1 MAVYVVQEAPGK
13 NILSAEAYGPLIALL
28 PSMMQ
33 IVISASEAVDI
44 LNKKLRVFS
53 DQDYIL
59 AIGDP
64 VAIGLA
70 SAIAARYNGGRVKF
84 LKWDRVETRYYVV
97 QTNIS
102 M

>member
-33 IVISASEAVDI
+33 IVISANEAVELI
-44 LNKKLRVFS
+44 NKKLKNFS
-53 DQDYIL
+53 DHDYIL

-70 SAIAARYNGGRVKF
+70 SAVAARNNSGRVKF
-84 LKWDRVETRYYVV
+84 LKWDRVEARYYVV
-97 QTNIS
+97 QTNIFI
-102 M
+102 

>member
-13 NILSAEAYGPLIALL
+13 NILSAEAYGPLVALL

-33 IVISASEAVDI
+33 IVVSATEAIEI
-44 LNKKLRVFS
+44 LNKKLRTFS
-53 DQDYIL
+53 DQDYLL

-70 SAIAARYNGGRVKF
+70 SAIAAHCNGGRVKF

-97 QTNIS
+97 HTNIFS
-102 M
+102 

>member
-44 LNKKLRVFS
+44 LNKKLRGFS

-70 SAIAARYNGGRVKF
+70 AAIAARYNGGKVKF

-97 QTNIS
+97 HTNIS
-102 M
+102 I